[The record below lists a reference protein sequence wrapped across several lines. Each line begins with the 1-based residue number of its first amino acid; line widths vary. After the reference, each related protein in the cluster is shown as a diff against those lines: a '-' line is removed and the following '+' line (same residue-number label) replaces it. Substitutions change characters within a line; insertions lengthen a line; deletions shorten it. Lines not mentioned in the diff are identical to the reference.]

1 MSYDPT
7 WNEASPEEDEASG
20 SSLDLAPWV
29 APRAAEIRERHLEAR
44 AAERPETTMAKVL
57 KWRRGDCLPR
67 RERSAG

>member
-1 MSYDPT
+1 MTYDPNF
-7 WNEASPEEDEASG
+7 NEASPEEDEASG

-29 APRAAEIRERHLEAR
+29 APRAAEIRERHIQAR
-44 AAERPETTMAKVL
+44 AAERHETTMAKVA

>member
-1 MSYDPT
+1 MTYDPI

-29 APRAAEIRERHLEAR
+29 APR